1 MPVPSP
7 KRPQPLTLFRR
18 TTARVFL
25 LCWDR
30 PALRGLA
37 RRILRV
43 RGWLDM
49 FLRFGRVPRRPDR
62 LFNDFLHALKTGPE
76 LETPLRGEITDKV
89 RGKAYIEAR
98 LGPGT
103 TVPTLAVLD
112 SAEAIAAYR
121 PTSYPVA
128 VKPTHS
134 SGRLVRV
141 ETEADW
147 LAVLDQITG
156 WLEHDFFRQS
166 LERNY
171 AGLAKRVIVEP
182 WLEESLR
189 LEGSVHCRG
198 GVPKIVSIIERYS
211 KDRQSYSR
219 DRRPLGVSLAFPTTD
234 FRLTEWAFFEP
245 VLAAAARLSAGL
257 SYVRVDFYTDGKRLV
272 FGELTSIP
280 AAGVGRFY
288 PRGGEEIFSA
298 EFFSSPP

>member
-1 MPVPSP
+1 MPEQPS
-7 KRPQPLTLFRR
+7 KRPHGLTPLRR
-18 TTARVFL
+18 LLAFAFL

-37 RRILRV
+37 RRLLRAHA
-43 RGWLDM
+43 WLDM
-49 FLRFGRVPRRPDR
+49 VLRFGRGPGRPDR
-62 LFNDFLHALKTGPE
+62 LFNDFIQQLKVSDE
-76 LETPLRGEITDKV
+76 LETPLRQEITDKV

-98 LGPGT
+98 LGPGS

-112 SAEAIAAYR
+112 SAGAIAAYR
-121 PTSYPVA
+121 PPVYPVA

-141 ETEADW
+141 GSEQDW
-147 LAVLDQITG
+147 LAAQDMITG
-156 WLEHDFFRQS
+156 WLDHDYFREW

-182 WLEESLR
+182 WLDESLR

-211 KDRQSYSR
+211 KNRQSYSR
-219 DRRPLGVSLAFPTTD
+219 DRRPLGVSLGFPTTD
-234 FRLTEWAFFEP
+234 FQLADWDFFAP
-245 VLAAAARLSAGL
+245 VLEGAAKLSAGL
-257 SYVRVDFYTDGKRLV
+257 SYVRVDFYTDGRRLV

-280 AAGVGRFY
+280 AAGIGRFY
-288 PRGGEEIFSA
+288 PKGGEEIFSA
-298 EFFSSPP
+298 EFFAPPP